1 MIIRILCT
9 FSNLPS
15 IIQLSNPKTDV
26 LVLISQGGSF
36 FVYINLQ
43 RVFDNSIIKVTY
55 QGREIMNLKV
65 TKQSETGLNTEFVNI
80 DTGRHVT
87 LDHAIQQINNGNP
100 NYMNYQ
106 AVNLPNGT
114 TYIRSKAD
122 GSKNNNIEG

>member
-26 LVLISQGGSF
+26 LILISQGGSF
-36 FVYINLQ
+36 FVDINLQ
-43 RVFDNSIIKVTY
+43 RGFDNPIIKVTY
-55 QGREIMNLKV
+55 QGRKIMNLKV

-87 LDHAIQQINNGNP
+87 LDHAIRQINNGNP

-106 AVNLPNGT
+106 TVNLPNGT

-122 GSKNNNIEG
+122 GIKNNNIE